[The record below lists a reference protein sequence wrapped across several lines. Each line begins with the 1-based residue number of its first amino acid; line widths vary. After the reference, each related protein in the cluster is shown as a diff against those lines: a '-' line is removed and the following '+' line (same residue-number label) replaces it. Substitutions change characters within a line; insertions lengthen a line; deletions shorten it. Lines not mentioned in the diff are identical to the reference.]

1 MQIRFG
7 KLGISSTRN
16 GHGLAQRPRTPSA
29 NPARLQGSGKHDVP
43 GDISS
48 ELPEQEEEALAIREP
63 IQAVRWP
70 VKVPG

>member
-29 NPARLQGSGKHDVP
+29 NPARLQGSGKHVVP
-43 GDISS
+43 GDISTD
-48 ELPEQEEEALAIREP
+48 LPEPNEEVLAVRDP
-63 IQAVRWP
+63 YQAVR
-70 VKVPG
+70 